1 MGGSNRLRYG
11 DEVNNLIR
19 FKAFLNE
26 VQLIP
31 TLCSAAGELQL
42 TTVPG
47 SERFQLLFGPTC
59 QQGWAWPA
67 GSVFQT
73 RVWLF
78 PGTWSSGFQ
87 SLGPIGL
94 AVALHLSPEWS
105 FEQVQMSLH
114 LCRTEATGPVSVNK

>member
-1 MGGSNRLRYG
+1 MGGSNRLKYG

-47 SERFQLLFGPTC
+47 SEHFQLFLDSHVSRVGLSQLGLCSRPES
-59 QQGWAWPA
+59 GY
-67 GSVFQT
+67 FQERGHRDF
-73 RVWLF
+73 RV
-78 PGTWSSGFQ
+78 
-87 SLGPIGL
+87 L
-94 AVALHLSPEWS
+94 AP
-105 FEQVQMSLH
+105 
-114 LCRTEATGPVSVNK
+114 